1 MIMAERRN
9 YWSRAA
15 VSAGIVKWLK
25 NHQGGGLPPGTDPRI
40 AERVLKR
47 LAWRGLATKE
57 SGTWKPTPPLVHPT
71 PLTTLKADT

>member
-1 MIMAERRN
+1 MVERRN

-25 NHQGGGLPPGTDPRI
+25 NHQGNALPSGTDPAI
-40 AERVLKR
+40 AERVLKW

-57 SGTWKPTPPLVHPT
+57 CGTWKPTPPLVHPAA
-71 PLTTLKADT
+71 LKKMKEDT